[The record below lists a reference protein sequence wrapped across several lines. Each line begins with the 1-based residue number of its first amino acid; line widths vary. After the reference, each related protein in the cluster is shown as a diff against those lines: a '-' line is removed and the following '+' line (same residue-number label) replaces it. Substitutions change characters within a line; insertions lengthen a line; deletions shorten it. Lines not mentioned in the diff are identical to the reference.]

1 MDINIAHGLSALW
14 NCLIIALA
22 ASSIS
27 MSITQADLFETMRNW
42 IEKKNNT
49 LGHLFKCFYC
59 FSHWVVFAGMVIYHP
74 LIINSNYIVAD
85 WLVSAFLTLT
95 LTTFINGL
103 MFKVFQSAISTHVL
117 KARAR
122 KELSGDAH

>member
-1 MDINIAHGLSALW
+1 MDINIAHGISALW

-27 MSITQADLFETMRNW
+27 MSITQADLFEPMRNW
-42 IEKKNNT
+42 IEKKNSVID
-49 LGHLFKCFYC
+49 HLFKCFYC
-59 FSHWVVFAGMVIYHP
+59 FSHWVVFAGMVMYHP
-74 LIINSNYIVAD
+74 QIINSNYIIAD

-122 KELSGDAH
+122 KELSDEAH